1 MNYPLL
7 SIITASF
14 NSEKTIKNTIESVLN
29 QTYTNIEY
37 ILIDGN
43 STDKTVEI
51 IKSYEQKFKERG
63 IYYKWISEPDKGIYD
78 AFNKGLR
85 MTNGDWIVFIGS
97 DDYFKTN
104 TIFIEMIPYL
114 NQSEEQEISY
124 VYGKIEHINDNN
136 ELIEIS
142 GKPWELQKRRFTYT
156 MNLGH
161 SGCFHHKNL
170 FEKHGNFNDSF
181 KIAGDYEF
189 LLRELKDSNN
199 NALFVDKSL
208 IVMREGGVSASLEN
222 RLTLVKENRKAREL
236 NGISIFSKEL
246 FFWEIRV
253 RGIIIL
259 TTFFGTNFAVKM
271 ADLYRKIFLGKKKR
285 WSN

>member
-222 RLTLVKENRKAREL
+222 RLTLVKENCKAREL
-236 NGISIFSKEL
+236 NGISVFSKEL

>member
-7 SIITASF
+7 SIITACF